1 MNPLTE
7 SLTIRPAHNDDID
20 GMRALLSEI
29 IRVGG
34 TTAITNELSPDEMCG
49 WFVSGE
55 NVVSC
60 FGAIHTDGTVTGF

>member
-7 SLTIRPAHNDDID
+7 SPTIRPAHNDDIE
-20 GMRALLSEI
+20 GMRTLLSEI